1 MVRYG
6 KIFALTMVLVL
17 CEQMFVFALT
27 DEEIF
32 SQFQFNFL
40 TPGARAT
47 ALGGAFI
54 GLADDATAVES
65 NPAGLTQLYDP
76 EVSLE
81 FKYISYTTEQI
92 FENFYAVT
100 DIKTREFDNSVQ
112 GLPFMSVA
120 FPYKRMVF
128 SFYRQELVNY
138 ESSYRTSQYPIR
150 IPDSTFYFY
159 PIDGATDLTVT
170 NYGIGVAIQPVEGLS
185 IAVSPRWSEL
195 DMEASVKRFDA
206 TLEYDALYGY
216 IPTDFSD
223 THIKNKTW
231 IDDSDAEFSI
241 NAGVMW
247 RLNFLE
253 KILDIPRISLGAV
266 YRTGPRFEVTE
277 SFSYRLLPTYVNN
290 QYEVITDVGKL
301 SDMTAFT
308 LKVPDSYGFGLAV
321 QPTNAL
327 TFTVDIVCIEYQ
339 DLLKDFDIV
348 LDSNEDKND
357 YTVDNAVE
365 AHVGAEYVLTLGERL
380 LALRLGGYY
389 EPDHTIRYT
398 GDDATNKILFPGG
411 DDQLHFTGG
420 VGLVINE
427 HFQID
432 TAANIAENN
441 KQFSISTVYRF

>member
-1 MVRYG
+1 MMRYG
-6 KIFALTMVLVL
+6 KIFMLTMMCVL
-17 CEQMFVFALT
+17 CGQRVVFALT

-65 NPAGLTQLYDP
+65 NPAGLTQLYDS
-76 EVSLE
+76 EISLE
-81 FKYISYTTEQI
+81 FKYISYSIEQI
-92 FENFYAVT
+92 FENFYSVT
-100 DIKTREFDNSVQ
+100 DIKKREFDNSVQ

-120 FPYKRMVF
+120 FPYKRLVF

-150 IPDSTFYFY
+150 IPDSTSSFY
-159 PIDGATDLTVT
+159 PIEALADLTVT

-185 IAVSPRWSEL
+185 IAISPRWSEL
-195 DMEASVKRFDA
+195 DMKASVKRFDA
-206 TLEYDALYGY
+206 TLEYDYLYGR
-216 IPTDFSD
+216 IPTDFSED
-223 THIKNKTW
+223 HIRNETW
-231 IDDSDAEFSI
+231 IDDRNAEFSI
-241 NAGVMW
+241 NTGVMW
-247 RLNFLE
+247 RLHFLE

-266 YRTGPRFEVTE
+266 YRTGPKFEVTE

-290 QYEVITDVGKL
+290 QYEVVTDVGKL

-327 TFTVDIVCIEYQ
+327 TFTVDIICIEYE

-348 LDSNEDKND
+348 LGVEGDWKD
-357 YTVDNAVE
+357 YKVDNTVE

-398 GDDATNKILFPGG
+398 GDRASDKILFPGG

-420 VGLVINE
+420 VGLVMNE

>member
-1 MVRYG
+1 MVRCA
-6 KIFALTMVLVL
+6 KIFVFTIVLVL
-17 CEQMFVFALT
+17 GGQAFVLALT
-27 DEEIF
+27 DEEVF

-65 NPAGLTQLYDP
+65 NPAGLTQLYDS

-81 FKYISYTTEQI
+81 FKYISYATEQI

-100 DIKTREFDNSVQ
+100 EIKKREFDNSVQ

-120 FPYKRMVF
+120 FPYKRVVF

-150 IPDSTFYFY
+150 IPDSSSYFY

-170 NYGIGVAIQPVEGLS
+170 NYGIGFAIQPVEGLS

-195 DMEASVKRFDA
+195 EMQASVKRFDA
-206 TLEYDALYGY
+206 TLEYDYLYGY

-223 THIKNKTW
+223 EHIKNKTW

-266 YRTGPRFEVTE
+266 YRTGPKFEVTE
-277 SFSYRLLPTYVNN
+277 SFSYRLLPTEVNSE
-290 QYEVITDVGKL
+290 YEVVTDVGKL

-327 TFTVDIVCIEYQ
+327 TFTVDIVCIEYE

-348 LDSNEDKND
+348 LGLEGDRKD
-357 YTVDNAVE
+357 YKVDNAVE

-398 GDDATNKILFPGG
+398 GDRTSDKILFPGG

-420 VGLVINE
+420 VGLVVNE